1 QKRYDDFA
9 YYFVTGTSQAAPQ
22 VSALAAL
29 LAKQGIKDPRAI
41 QALMQQTAE
50 DLGDP
55 GRDDRYGWGLI
66 RPAEAL
72 KGLGLSK

>member
-1 QKRYDDFA
+1 M
-9 YYFVTGTSQAAPQ
+9 VGTSQAAPQ

-29 LAKQGIKDPRAI
+29 LARQGIKDPRAI
-41 QALMQQTAE
+41 KAIMEKTAE
-50 DLGDP
+50 DIGEP
-55 GRDDRYGWGLI
+55 GRDDRFGWGLI